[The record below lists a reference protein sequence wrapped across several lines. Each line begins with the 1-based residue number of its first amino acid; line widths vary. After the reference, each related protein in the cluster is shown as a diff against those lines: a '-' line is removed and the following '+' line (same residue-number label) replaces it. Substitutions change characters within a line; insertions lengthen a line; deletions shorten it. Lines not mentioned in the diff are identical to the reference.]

1 MLNIL
6 VISAF
11 GPYVFLSFG
20 LRLEHVVIYSLFLIF
35 VITNQIRIK
44 NNVFFLLPILT
55 LLFLFLTPLFG
66 FISSDYSN
74 GSAFAL
80 SQIENYFQPFAI
92 VIICF
97 SIISNLNYEELES
110 LLAMILKII
119 LIMMVFNTIISFLMY
134 IYPTLTYWRVF
145 TGADL
150 IVTDDPLKLG
160 YTASELART
169 AGRIS
174 GVFTQVFEA
183 GYAYSLAII
192 SWAYLYSKYR
202 DFLIFQNGILL
213 ILLFGGFLVSSKVFI
228 VFGLGLFVYCFNRK
242 IVLFLWS
249 LFAFIIA
256 TFVFLI
262 QIDVSF
268 FAKSFKYAGR
278 LLNVNFDTVFAI
290 FTSNRFDSDSAILT
304 NMKGVLLSNPFFGK
318 GFGSIQNSDFSL
330 YEILYIGG
338 IVGTFFYLSLLLIL
352 LWFVFFIKDI
362 LVKRFYFSII
372 LLTIVT
378 SLAAPTIT
386 ANRISLLF
394 WVVMSIFI
402 VMVFCNSKLK
412 IRL

>member
-119 LIMMVFNTIISFLMY
+119 LIMMVFNTII
-134 IYPTLTYWRVF
+134 